1 MIIKHTYPHGLRLCL
16 AVVLIKQNWKMTLL
30 MALFGAVVFFRDTC
44 QMSKLWQ
51 EYSTEKVPSVCSI

>member
-1 MIIKHTYPHGLRLCL
+1 MIIKHIYPRALRLCL

-44 QMSKLWQ
+44 QVSMRASW
-51 EYSTEKVPSVCSI
+51 